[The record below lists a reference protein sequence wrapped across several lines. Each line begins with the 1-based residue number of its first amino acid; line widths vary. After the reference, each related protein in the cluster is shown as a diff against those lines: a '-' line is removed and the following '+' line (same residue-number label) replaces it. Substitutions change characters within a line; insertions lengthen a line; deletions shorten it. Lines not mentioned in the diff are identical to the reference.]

1 MCRPAVGDPAPDL
14 TLPDHTGRPVRL
26 ADLWT
31 AGPIVLL
38 LLRHFG

>member
-1 MCRPAVGDPAPDL
+1 MCTPAVGDPAPDL

-26 ADLWT
+26 AGLWSD
-31 AGPIVLL
+31 GPIVLL